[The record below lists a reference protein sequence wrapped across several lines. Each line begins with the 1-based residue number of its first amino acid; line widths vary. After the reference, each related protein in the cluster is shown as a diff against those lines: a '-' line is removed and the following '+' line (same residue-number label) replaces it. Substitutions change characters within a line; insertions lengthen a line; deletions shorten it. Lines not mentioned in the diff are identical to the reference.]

1 MTSKKLIKQLTNNCN
16 PIFLGLTVLII
27 IWSFYQYSSSKGVDY
42 MAGRLPSSMRVSNS
56 SGGGSGG
63 VKAAHP
69 LGENEVFASAK
80 GISTSQGA
88 SANSAAKQV
97 ATKPSDLLPKDKH
110 NEWAKMNPTGN
121 GDLKNVNLL
130 KAGYHIGINTVGN
143 SLRNANLQ
151 IRSEP
156 ANPQMNTGPWNAST
170 IEADLHRQPLDIGG
184 Q

>member
-42 MAGRLPSSMRVSNS
+42 MAGSMAKLPNMRVSNS
-56 SGGGSGG
+56 SGGGG
-63 VKAAHP
+63 VRAANP
-69 LGENEVFASAK
+69 LGENEVFSSAK

-88 SANSAAKQV
+88 SANSAANLV

-170 IEADLHRQPLDIGG
+170 IEPDLHRQPLDIGG